1 MSLAVKRGIAFA
13 DLPARLAG
21 RRQNAV
27 GSVLLLAP
35 LNSLPARR
43 CSGVCVWCRRKRHR
57 IDLRRRRR
65 GSRRADR
72 GPRRQRLRPDRFD
85 RRLLAR
91 RGQLNGR
98 RRGWIGGGR
107 FVRAAGRG
115 RGCRLRVRIGGSGG
129 GGTRQD
135 RSRRLGVH
143 DVDRRNRGCGRK
155 VDVDDLTRARRIRRR
170 RWCCCLDLRHFR
182 DRRLR
187 RLGPDRQIGL
197 QNSG

>member
-1 MSLAVKRGIAFA
+1 MSLAAKRGIAFA

-35 LNSLPARR
+35 LNSLSARR

-57 IDLRRRRR
+57 IDLRRRRH

-98 RRGWIGGGR
+98 RRGWIGA
-107 FVRAAGRG
+107 AAGLCERRDEAGAADCGFGLAAAAAAAPG
-115 RGCRLRVRIGGSGG
+115 RTGPVGSGFMM
-129 GGTRQD
+129 
-135 RSRRLGVH
+135 
-143 DVDRRNRGCGRK
+143 
-155 VDVDDLTRARRIRRR
+155 LTAGIEAAVGKSM
-170 RWCCCLDLRHFR
+170 LTILR
-182 DRRLR
+182 
-187 RLGPDRQIGL
+187 GPDAFAGAAGAAAWTCGASATAGSDALAQIGK
-197 QNSG
+197 